1 VSGTEAAQGA
11 AAVASRLATPALVVD
26 TRVVSDNV
34 AAAIALAGGAH
45 RWRPHVK
52 TTKSAW
58 VFELLLRH
66 GVTRFKCATPAEL
79 AALCAA
85 GAPDVLVAMS
95 AMGGTAEQIRFIA
108 GAHPGV
114 AVSVLVD
121 DPAHLPAWE
130 GSQVRLMIDV
140 DVGMHRTG
148 VDVARADLVLA
159 LLDAAGARDLPVA
172 GLHSYDGHVR
182 LVPEPERARAVDE
195 QLAALAALFARVR
208 ERLRGD
214 EVVTSGTP
222 SIRFAAA
229 STRLTGAGAEHVL
242 GAGTL
247 VFNDSTS
254 LAQLAPVPGFAAAAT
269 VLTRVVSRPSDTLAT
284 CDAGSKAVSVDAG
297 VPHFDI
303 VGRPELEAQR
313 PSEEHGPILASGSPS
328 PQVGEV
334 LTLLPRHVCTTV
346 GNFEHAVLV
355 AGGEVVGVEPVTA
368 RARLGPLGS
377 GALQGAEAGTAGP
390 GA

>member
-1 VSGTEAAQGA
+1 MSEMDAARG
-11 AAVASRLATPALVVD
+11 AVAAGARVATPALVVD
-26 TRVVSDNV
+26 TRVVAGNV

-52 TTKSAW
+52 TTKSRW
-58 VFELLLRH
+58 VFELLLAR

-79 AALCAA
+79 AGLCRA

-95 AMGGTAEQIRFIA
+95 AMGGTADQIRAIA
-108 GAHPGV
+108 AAHPVV

-130 GSQVRLMIDV
+130 ASGVRLFVDV

-148 VDVARADLVLA
+148 VDVARTDLVRS
-159 LLDAAGARDLPVA
+159 LLDAADARNLPVV
-172 GLHSYDGHVR
+172 GLHSYDGHIRNVAAGQ
-182 LVPEPERARAVDE
+182 RARAVDE
-195 QLAALAALFARVR
+195 QLAALAALFACVR
-208 ERLRGD
+208 ERLQSD

-222 SIRFAAA
+222 SIAFAAP
-229 STRLTGAGAEHVL
+229 STRLTGVGAEHVL

-254 LAQLAPVPGFAAAAT
+254 LAQLAPVPGFAPAAT
-269 VLTRVVSRPSDTLAT
+269 VLARVVSRPSATLAT

-297 VPHFDI
+297 VPHFRV

-313 PSEEHGPILASGSPS
+313 PSEEHGPILASGSPA
-328 PQVGEV
+328 PQVGEL
-334 LTLLPRHVCTTV
+334 LTLLPRHICTTV

-355 AGGEVVGVEPVTA
+355 TGGEVAGVEPVTA
-368 RARLGPLGS
+368 RARLGPLGPAVS
-377 GALQGAEAGTAGP
+377 RGAEAGTV
-390 GA
+390 GAEA

>member
-130 GSQVRLMIDV
+130 GSDVRVFVDI

-148 VDVARADLVLA
+148 VDVARTDVVSA
-159 LLDAAGARDLPVA
+159 LLDAAGARDLSVA

-182 LVPEPERARAVDE
+182 HVAEPERGGAVDE
-195 QLAALAALFARVR
+195 QLAALAALFAAVR
-208 ERLRGD
+208 ERLQGD

-229 STRLTGAGAEHVL
+229 STRLTGVGAQHVL

-247 VFNDSTS
+247 VFNDSTA
-254 LAQLAPVPGFAAAAT
+254 LAQLAPLPGFAPAAT
-269 VLTRVVSRPSDTLAT
+269 VLARVVSRPSGTLAT

-297 VPHFDI
+297 VPHFHV

-313 PSEEHGPILASGSPS
+313 PSEEHGPILASGSPA
-328 PQVGEV
+328 PQVGEL
-334 LTLLPRHVCTTV
+334 LTLLPRHICTTV

-355 AGGEVVGVEPVTA
+355 TGGEVVGVEPVTA
-368 RARLGPLGS
+368 RARLGPLPPGE
-377 GALQGAEAGTAGP
+377 AAEAPSRTGGTPA
-390 GA
+390 